1 MKLINK
7 VIVSTLAVS
16 TIGAGVMFMNYN
28 SSNILTDYNN
38 IQNGVSKR
46 ADLKAQMIQPGNK
59 EGSDDPLVTS
69 NQFDP
74 SKGYQQNSPVPDSL
88 DPNEVIAWVNAQN
101 ISPQRKALLN
111 KGLAVFKKARY
122 NCVTPAHMNQNVPD
136 ITGLEIECSGFI
148 GYCMKQGAGID
159 KDSDNLGNVAGIA
172 KSPKWEHVK
181 SNFLPGDCGFYLKA
195 YQNGASGH
203 IGYYIGENSKGEQI
217 FLHAG
222 GSSKERT
229 PTPFLSTHPS
239 FHKDEMLRYIP
250 LAEFDKQVAT
260 STPAPGVTTI
270 KSGTVQEIQW
280 NQSWKYAN
288 LSVVH
293 DPSVKMTV
301 PQNPNGKVVCIDP
314 GHGSIAAS
322 KVSTRAYP
330 NGEPILT
337 SGTNKAGSTTRTGA
351 STGGQFVVGNHM
363 TEAEATLKLGKIVK
377 QKLLDKGYTVI
388 MVREASDCNNDNI
401 ARMVYANNNAQMVV
415 SLHFNDKSAQQ
426 NRRMMVLT
434 PVAGSKDREN
444 LVNNYQTIK
453 ATEAKF
459 KEGFAKGGWGIKAD
473 NESDLA
479 FFAYSSIP
487 AVMCEMA
494 DFDDVLSDADF
505 DTMANSVV
513 AGIENVLK

>member
-7 VIVSTLAVS
+7 IIVSTLAVS

-46 ADLKAQMIQPGNK
+46 ADLKAQMIQPGNQ

-88 DPNEVIAWVNAQN
+88 DPNEVMAWVNAQN

-111 KGLAVFKKARY
+111 KGLAAHKKARY
-122 NCVTPAHMNQNVPD
+122 TLDYKPHMNQNVPD
-136 ITGLEIECSGFI
+136 ITGLEIECSGFV
-148 GYCMKQGAGID
+148 GYCMKQGAGIG
-159 KDSDNLGNVAGIA
+159 KEVSDFGTVRSISNN
-172 KSPKWEHVK
+172 SKWEHVK
-181 SNFLPGDCGFYLKA
+181 SNFLPGDCGFILYSA
-195 YQNGASGH
+195 NGASGH
-203 IGYYIGENSKGEQI
+203 IGYYVGENSKGEQI

-222 GSSKERT
+222 GSSKEKT
-229 PTPFLSTHPS
+229 PTPYLSTHPK

-260 STPAPGVTTI
+260 QTPTPGATKV
-270 KSGTVQEIQW
+270 KPGTVQQIQW
-280 NQSWKYAN
+280 NPSWKYAN

-293 DPSVKMTV
+293 DSSVSMTT

-330 NGEPILT
+330 NGEAILT

-351 STGGQFVVGNHM
+351 STGGQFVVGSRM

-388 MVREASDCNNDNI
+388 MAREASDCNNDNI

-426 NRRMMVLT
+426 NKRMMVLT

-459 KEGFAKGGWGIKAD
+459 KEGFVNGGWGIKTD
-473 NESDLA
+473 TESDLA